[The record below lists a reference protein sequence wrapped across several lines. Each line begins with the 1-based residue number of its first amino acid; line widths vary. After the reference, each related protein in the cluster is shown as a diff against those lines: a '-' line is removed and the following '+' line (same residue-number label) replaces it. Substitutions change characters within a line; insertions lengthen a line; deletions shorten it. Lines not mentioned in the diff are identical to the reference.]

1 MSIVLVGS
9 TSGSITLQEPAVAGT
24 TVLTLP
30 AVSGTVIT
38 TGSPQSQSVIQ
49 VVQTVK
55 TDTWTSTSSTWVN
68 ITDFTATITPT
79 SASSR
84 ILVMAS
90 VAIGLNPTYFQMIR
104 LARGGS
110 AILVGDA
117 SGSRIQTQGMVYM
130 YNQLSPSNAQ
140 ITWSGSVVDSPA
152 STSPL
157 TYSVQMQQDSSQTM
171 YVNRLQ
177 RDDNASYEPRSAS
190 SLILMEI
197 AG

>member
-1 MSIVLVGS
+1 MPISQINNNSLA
-9 TSGSITLQEPAVAGT
+9 SGVPGKSK
-24 TVLTLP
+24 LP
-30 AVSGTVIT
+30 
-38 TGSPQSQSVIQ
+38 TGSVLQ
-49 VVQTVK
+49 VVQTTK
-55 TDTWTSTSSTWVN
+55 TNTWTSTSSTWVN

-79 SASSR
+79 SSSSKV
-84 ILVMAS
+84 LVMAS
-90 VAIGLNPTYFQMIR
+90 VAVGLNTNYFQHIR
-104 LARGGS
+104 LARNGS

-117 SGSRIQTQGMVYM
+117 AGSRIQTQGMVYM

-140 ITWSGSVVDSPA
+140 ITWSGCVVDSPA
-152 STSPL
+152 STSAL

-197 AG
+197 AA

>member
-1 MSIVLVGS
+1 MPLIL
-9 TSGSITLQEPAVAGT
+9 SGDTGVPA
-24 TVLTLP
+24 
-30 AVSGTVIT
+30 SGMP
-38 TGSPQSQSVIQ
+38 TGSVIQ
-49 VVQTVK
+49 TVQTVK

-68 ITDFTATITPT
+68 VTGLTATITPT

-90 VAIGLNPTYFQMIR
+90 VAVGLNPNYFQFIR
-104 LARGGS
+104 LARNDS

-117 SGSRIQTQGMVYM
+117 AGSRVQTQGMVYM
-130 YNQLSPSNAQ
+130 YNQINPSNAQ

-152 STSPL
+152 STSAL
-157 TYSVQMQQDSSQTM
+157 TYSIQMQQDSSQTM

-197 AG
+197 KG